1 MSRSYYHPSVGD
13 LDLAEVLRAL
23 ADPIRLRIVELLL
36 EGGETTCAP
45 LAVEVGIADSTLS
58 HHLRQMREAGIT
70 RTRADGVLR
79 WTSLRTE
86 DLENRFPGLLGWL
99 QNALHP
105 KPAAPAHTG
114 AARRSSSAH
123 RRNARPVATAR

>member
-58 HHLRQMREAGIT
+58 HHLRQMREAGVT

-79 WTSLRTE
+79 WTSLRTD
-86 DLENRFPGLLGWL
+86 DLETRFPGFLGWL
-99 QNALHP
+99 QNSLRP
-105 KPAAPAHTG
+105 KPAA
-114 AARRSSSAH
+114 AARTSGARHSPSAR
-123 RRNARPVATAR
+123 RRNPRPVAAAK

>member
-1 MSRSYYHPSVGD
+1 MTRAYRHPSVAD

-36 EGGETTCAP
+36 DGGETTCAP
-45 LAVEVGIADSTLS
+45 LAVQVGIADSTLS

-79 WTSLRTE
+79 WTSLRSN
-86 DLENRFPGLLGWL
+86 DLEQRFPGLVDWL
-99 QNALHP
+99 RVSLPARTAQ
-105 KPAAPAHTG
+105 PAA
-114 AARRSSSAH
+114 AA
-123 RRNARPVATAR
+123 T